1 MISSQVI
8 LRFLEKTVSCIT
20 KVYNFLCCIKSN
32 SKIMEKK
39 TVCIPRYSRSVIS
52 IQNIFI
58 YISFAGFYFFP
69 GKLTVCLGFPKLQS
83 GSLSNFLRPP

>member
-39 TVCIPRYSRSVIS
+39 LCVFLDIPD
-52 IQNIFI
+52 
-58 YISFAGFYFFP
+58 
-69 GKLTVCLGFPKLQS
+69 L
-83 GSLSNFLRPP
+83 